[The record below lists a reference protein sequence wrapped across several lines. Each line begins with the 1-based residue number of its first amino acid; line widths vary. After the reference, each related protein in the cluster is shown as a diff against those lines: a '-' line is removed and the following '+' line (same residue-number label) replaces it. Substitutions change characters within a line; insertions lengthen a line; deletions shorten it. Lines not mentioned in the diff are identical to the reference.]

1 MCLIQAIPMQLQV
14 DFVIENVILLKENN
28 FHAFKNNSFAAC
40 LVLPWFI
47 LVWLYQLFVTHKIV
61 TSVLFLSVSLF
72 FDCFSVL
79 QGRGKAN

>member
-14 DFVIENVILLKENN
+14 DFVIENVILLNANN
-28 FHAFKNNSFAAC
+28 FHAFKNNNFVTF
-40 LVLPWFI
+40 LNLTRFNQVLFK
-47 LVWLYQLFVTHKIV
+47 QLFVTHKIV